1 MVEGKMEKELNP
13 ASPCKSSQSTTHQ
26 IRTTMR
32 EIERRQW
39 WLCSTGVAVAVLL
52 ALGVASFSLPGLRS
66 QQVGSELYQ
75 LNLDLA
81 ARGLVAL
88 VLLFGIYVV
97 YQQLQIHRIDD
108 TVVVALNK
116 IQERTAQVYK
126 LAGRDH
132 LTDLYNREFGERRL
146 SEEMSRAKRFAKPL
160 AVLRLNLIGLE
171 KISEGLGTASADCA
185 IRLFAGHLQRELRLI
200 DVPIRLDRGEFLIL
214 LPECKATEAEAV
226 FARLN
231 RMTVEFG
238 EQQQTELV
246 AGWADFVEGDASP
259 ALVMKAESTLHANM
273 KNGSGPTQAVKISLP
288 GNTKKS
294 DNGAAF
300 AQLRARERQVF
311 ELLARGK
318 TNKEVANSLGISLRT
333 AESYRASIMLQLD
346 VHSAS
351 ELVFY
356 AVRNKIIDVE

>member
-1 MVEGKMEKELNP
+1 MEKESSP
-13 ASPCKSSQSTTHQ
+13 ASPCKSIQSTTHQ

-32 EIERRQW
+32 EVARRQW
-39 WLCSTGVAVAVLL
+39 WLLSTGVAIAILL
-52 ALGVASFSLPGLRS
+52 ALGFASFTFPGLLP
-66 QQVGSELYQ
+66 QQVGSELYR

-81 ARGLVAL
+81 VRGLVGL

-108 TVVVALNK
+108 TVVVALDK

-146 SEEMSRAKRFAKPL
+146 SEEMSRSRRFVRPL
-160 AVLRLNLIGLE
+160 AVLRLNLGGLE
-171 KISEGLGTASADCA
+171 QISETLGPASADCA
-185 IRLFAGHLQRELRLI
+185 IRLFAAHLQRELRLI

-214 LPECKATEAEAV
+214 LPDCKPTEAEMV

-259 ALVMKAESTLHANM
+259 ALVMKAESTLHAKM
-273 KNGSGPTQAVKISLP
+273 KNGNGPAQAVKISLP
-288 GNTKKS
+288 GNIKKS

-300 AQLRARERQVF
+300 AQLPARERQVF

-333 AESYRASIMLQLD
+333 AESYRASIMSRLGI
-346 VHSAS
+346 HSGP
-351 ELVFY
+351 EIVVY
-356 AVRNKIIDVE
+356 ALRNGIIDSERL

>member
-1 MVEGKMEKELNP
+1 MEKELNP
-13 ASPCKSSQSTTHQ
+13 ASPSKSSQSTTHQ

-32 EIERRQW
+32 EIARRQW

-52 ALGVASFSLPGLRS
+52 ALGVASFSFPGLRS

-81 ARGLVAL
+81 ARGLVGL

-97 YQQLQIHRIDD
+97 YQQLQIRRIDD

-146 SEEMSRAKRFAKPL
+146 SEEMSRAQRFGKPL
-160 AVLRLNLIGLE
+160 AVLRLNLIGLD

-185 IRLFAGHLQRELRLI
+185 IRLFGGHLQRELRLI

-214 LPECKATEAEAV
+214 LPECKATEAETV

-259 ALVMKAESTLHANM
+259 ALVMKAESTLHTNM
-273 KNGSGPTQAVKISLP
+273 KNGSGSTQAVKISLP

-333 AESYRASIMLQLD
+333 AESYRASIMVQLD